1 MRGIDGGWL
10 PRIRRDSGLPDEF
23 GLRGGARVRAIDRRI
38 RVLRIVGGVL
48 RWGALPGWGAL
59 SVVQARGVLHLG
71 TLWSFQGL
79 GVAAC
84 LLGTGAMLLGMV
96 RKLRREMTTLEAER
110 FSLSDDPPRWGG

>member
-1 MRGIDGGWL
+1 MRS
-10 PRIRRDSGLPDEF
+10 DSGLPDAF

-59 SVVQARGVLHLG
+59 SVVFAQRVLHLG

-84 LLGTGAMLLGMV
+84 LLGTGATLV
-96 RKLRREMTTLEAER
+96 WTIRKLRGEVATLEAER
-110 FSLSDDPPRWGG
+110 FGLSVDPPRVE